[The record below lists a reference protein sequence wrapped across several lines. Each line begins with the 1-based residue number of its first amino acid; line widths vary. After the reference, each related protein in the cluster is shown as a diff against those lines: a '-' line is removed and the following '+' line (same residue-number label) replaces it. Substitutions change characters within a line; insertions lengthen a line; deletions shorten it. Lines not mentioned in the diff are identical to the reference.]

1 MSFLQWAAR
10 TQPPTVGAA
19 AVPRAA
25 ASAGSGGS
33 RGRPLGGPQGS
44 GGKRPQ
50 ALPSTPKR
58 PQALR
63 SPPTVGGAAVSTTR
77 PPILPPS
84 FLEKYG
90 VRGVA
95 DVPRLVLLDQRLPT
109 GTNRQVPY
117 AGAMEEGAVRA
128 FLESKGLPLVGA
140 GAASAGLKKDE
151 L

>member
-1 MSFLQWAAR
+1 MLVHALVFHHTASGAAS
-10 TQPPTVGAA
+10 PTVPEVVHSAAGAFE
-19 AVPRAA
+19 R
-25 ASAGSGGS
+25 GSLVVLHFNLADGDE
-33 RGRPLGGPQGS
+33 
-44 GGKRPQ
+44 
-50 ALPSTPKR
+50 A
-58 PQALR
+58 
-63 SPPTVGGAAVSTTR
+63 
-77 PPILPPS
+77 IPPS

-140 GAASAGLKKDE
+140 SAASAGLKKDE